1 MTVVGVIPAAGY
13 AERLQP
19 LDCSKE
25 VLELAGKPLI
35 EHLVAR
41 MRAGGATE
49 LRVVTRPG
57 KLDVIAQ
64 AERLDASV
72 VRAHPANINESFAAG
87 MTGLAPDDI
96 VLLGFP
102 DSLWE
107 PPEGY
112 RKLVEAVTG
121 GEEIVLGL
129 FDAPGVAGSDYLVLD
144 DSGRIADIDIKP
156 THPRSTFIWGCAAA
170 RVRALEGLERVEWPS
185 EFMNATRA
193 AGHELFG
200 VLLSDSYVD
209 IGTKESLRQ
218 ALASFS

>member
-1 MTVVGVIPAAGY
+1 MSIIGLIPAAGY

-25 VLELAGKPLI
+25 VLEVAGKPLI
-35 EHLVAR
+35 AHVAER
-41 MRAGGATE
+41 MRTGGASA
-49 LRVVTRPG
+49 LRVVTRPE

-64 AERLDASV
+64 AQSLEASV
-72 VRAHPANINESFAAG
+72 IRAHPATINESFAAG
-87 MTGLAPDDI
+87 MTGLAPDDV

-107 PPEGY
+107 PPDGY
-112 RKLVEAVTG
+112 RTLVEAVKG
-121 GEEIVLGL
+121 GEEIALGL

-144 DSGRIADIDIKP
+144 DAGRIVSIDIKP
-156 THPRSTFIWGCAAA
+156 ARPRSTLIWGCAAA
-170 RVRALEGLERVEWPS
+170 RVRALEGLERVKWPS
-185 EFMNATRA
+185 QFMIARQA
-193 AGHELFG
+193 QGGDIFG

-218 ALASFS
+218 ALASSS

>member
-1 MTVVGVIPAAGY
+1 MSIIGLIPAAGY

-25 VLELAGKPLI
+25 VLEVAGKPLI
-35 EHLVAR
+35 AHVAER
-41 MRAGGATE
+41 MRTGGASA
-49 LRVVTRPG
+49 LRVVTRPE

-64 AERLDASV
+64 AQSLEASV
-72 VRAHPANINESFAAG
+72 IRAHPATINESFAAG
-87 MTGLAPDDI
+87 MTGLAPDDV

-107 PPEGY
+107 PPDGY
-112 RKLVEAVTG
+112 RTLVEAVKG
-121 GEEIVLGL
+121 GEEIALGL

-144 DSGRIADIDIKP
+144 DAGRIVSIDIKP
-156 THPRSTFIWGCAAA
+156 ARPRSTLIWGCAAA

-185 EFMNATRA
+185 QFMIARQA
-193 AGHELFG
+193 QGGDIFG

-218 ALASFS
+218 ALASSS